1 MKTLLRLLSVS
12 LVASAAL
19 FSAPMSAS
27 AQEGSITSLSQLLN
41 RVQQGRVRDNQVN
54 EERIRQFQAD
64 RNRQSALLNQ
74 AERDLASEEARADR
88 LEAQFNANELEIESL
103 SEQLT
108 SALGDF
114 GELFG
119 VMRQVAGDT
128 RAQVNQSMISA
139 QYPGRGRI
147 MDRLTNSRQLPSVAD
162 IEDMWFVLQQEAI
175 EQGKIVRFEGTVF
188 ASGGAATQRD
198 VIRLGPFTAITADTG
213 EFLRFRADEDG
224 TLEVL
229 ARQPAAR
236 FRGAANNVR
245 NADEG
250 QMVLGAIDPSQGTIL
265 SLLIQTPDLVERI
278 SQGKE
283 VGYATIVVG
292 VFGVLLAL
300 LRIFGLFGT
309 SGAVRSQARKVDAPK
324 KGNPLGRILQ
334 AYHDNKNVD
343 VETLELKLDEAILK
357 EMPGLEWGLN
367 TVRVLAAVA
376 PLMGLLGT
384 VVGMIIVF
392 QQITLFGTGDPKLMA
407 GGISQ
412 ALVTTVIG
420 LCVAIP
426 LLLLHSIASGMSR
439 SVAQVLEEQAAGLV
453 ASHAET
459 HRG

>member
-1 MKTLLRLLSVS
+1 MKTILRLLCVS

-19 FSAPMSAS
+19 FSASVTAS
-27 AQEGSITSLSQLLN
+27 AQESEVRSLQELLN
-41 RVQQGRVRDNQVN
+41 RVQQGRARDNSVN
-54 EERIRQFQAD
+54 AERLRQFQAD
-64 RNRQSALLNQ
+64 RNRQSGLLNQ
-74 AERDLASEEARADR
+74 AERDLAAQEALADR
-88 LEAQFNANELEIESL
+88 LEAEFLANELEINEL

-108 SALGDF
+108 EALGDF

-119 VMRQVAGDT
+119 VVRQVAGDT

-139 QYPGRGRI
+139 QFPDRARI
-147 MDRLTNSRQLPSVAD
+147 MDRLTDSRQLPSAANL
-162 IEDMWFVLQQEAI
+162 EDMWFVLLQEAT
-175 EQGKIVRFEGTVF
+175 EQGKIVRFEATVF
-188 ASGGAATQRD
+188 AAGGAATQRD

-213 EFLRFRADEDG
+213 QFLRYLGDENG
-224 TLEVL
+224 SLEVL
-229 ARQPAAR
+229 ASQPASR
-236 FRGAANNVR
+236 FMAAADRVR
-245 NADEG
+245 NASSDEL
-250 QMVLGAIDPSQGTIL
+250 VLGAIDPSQGTIL
-265 SLLIQTPDLVERI
+265 SLLIQAPDLVERI
-278 SQGKE
+278 QQGKL
-283 VGYATIVVG
+283 VGFITIGVG
-292 VFGVLLAL
+292 LFGVALAI
-300 LRIFGLFGT
+300 LRIFSLFGT
-309 SGAVRSQARKVDAPK
+309 GGAVRSQARKVDQPK
-324 KGNPLGRILQ
+324 KGNPLGRVLQ
-334 AYHDNKNVD
+334 AYHSNTSAD

-420 LCVAIP
+420 LVVAIP

-453 ASHAET
+453 ASHAESQ
-459 HRG
+459 R

>member
-1 MKTLLRLLSVS
+1 MKNVLRLLSVS
-12 LVASAAL
+12 LLAGAAM
-19 FSAPMSAS
+19 FSAPVTAS
-27 AQEGSITSLSQLLN
+27 AQEVNSLAELLN

-64 RNRQSALLNQ
+64 RNNQSALLNR
-74 AERDLASEEARADR
+74 AERDLAAEEARADQ
-88 LEAQFNANELEIESL
+88 LEAQFNENELEINSL
-103 SEQLT
+103 SAQLT
-108 SALGDF
+108 EALGDF

-119 VMRQVAGDT
+119 VVRQVAGDT

-139 QYPGRGRI
+139 QFPDRGRI
-147 MDRLTNSRQLPSVAD
+147 MDRLTDSRQLPSVANL
-162 IEDMWFVLQQEAI
+162 EDMWFVLQQEAI
-175 EQGKIVRFEGTVF
+175 EQGRIVRFEATVF

-198 VIRLGPFTAITADTG
+198 VVRLGPFTAVTADTG
-213 EFLRFRADEDG
+213 EFLRYLADENG
-224 TLEVL
+224 SLEVL
-229 ARQPAAR
+229 PRQPAAR
-236 FRGAANNVR
+236 FMNAADNVR
-245 NADEG
+245 TADEG
-250 QMVLGAIDPSQGTIL
+250 QLVLGAIDPSQGTIL
-265 SLLIQTPDLVERI
+265 SLLIQTPGLMERI

-292 VFGVLLAL
+292 VIGVLLAF

-324 KGNPLGRILQ
+324 KGNPLGRILM

-343 VETLELKLDEAILK
+343 VETLELKLDDAILK

-426 LLLLHSIASGMSR
+426 LLLLHSIASGMAR

-453 ASHAET
+453 ASHAESQ
-459 HRG
+459 RG